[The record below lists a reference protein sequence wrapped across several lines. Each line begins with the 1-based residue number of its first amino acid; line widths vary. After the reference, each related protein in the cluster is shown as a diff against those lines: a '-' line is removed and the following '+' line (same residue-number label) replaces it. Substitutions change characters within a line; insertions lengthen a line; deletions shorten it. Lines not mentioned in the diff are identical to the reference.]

1 MIKSLHLISCL
12 LLVML
17 LSNVV
22 MAQFPYNESFRNA
35 TAEGVVFGGS
45 PTAFLTA
52 APGTGSGGA
61 SIDPVGNGYLRLTNN
76 TNNQK
81 GFVYSTSSFP
91 SSKGLSVDFEYYTY
105 GGSGADG
112 ISLFLFDATA
122 QPFVIGGFGG
132 SLGYAPITT
141 TTPVSPGVSKGY
153 IAIGLDEFGN
163 FSNPT
168 EGRQG
173 GISGLRPGSVTL
185 RGRGDG
191 SALVAD
197 NYRFLTTV
205 RTQDLGFPL
214 TQGGAVRFSDPSQS
228 GYRRVYMELVPDPR
242 GGYDVTVRIT
252 RGGATPVTT
261 TVIDRYYYP
270 DIPPANLSYGI
281 ASSTG
286 NQTNFHEI
294 RNVAIDVINVG
305 ALTPPTAVADNLIRC
320 AGEPAFMDV
329 LANDLLNSQRDSL
342 NRASVDLNIDVE
354 GVQNTFFVEGKGTFS
369 VNNQGIVS
377 FTPEARFSGIAIAN
391 YTVRDVFG
399 AQSGSAPIRFTI
411 TPAPVLSDAG
421 SDTLINVGTVPRSY
435 VMSGNSPNA
444 GTVSG
449 SGLWTQISGP
459 STAGIVDPSSPNS
472 VVNNLVAGTYIF
484 RWTISSAGGCQDYD
498 DVTIRVNSLVFTAPD
513 INVDGLVDG
522 RIVIVIPVPPG
533 GSVVITKQPAN
544 GTITIDPVTGQVIY
558 VPNPGYSGPDSFEYV
573 LIDAEGNQSTPGVVN
588 IVVNQPA
595 RIGLAKA
602 LNSVVKNIDGSYN
615 LQFTFTLV
623 NYSNVRIDELSLTD
637 DLGAVFKDARFS
649 ISGLS
654 ATGALLANPAFDGT
668 SNKDMLLPGSSIQA
682 EFKEAV
688 YLDLVVYVDSEST
701 TYLNTALLSGT
712 SVRDGTVVTDQS
724 TNGLAPDPR
733 ISGDASPAD
742 PTPVLL
748 AKESLFIPGG
758 FSPNN
763 DGINDV
769 LVIQNSLGKK
779 IHLEI
784 YNRWGNRIYRAAD
797 YQNDWNGRCTE
808 GIHIGDDVPVGTYYY
823 VIILDDKDKMSGYI
837 TINR

>member
-1 MIKSLHLISCL
+1 MTKTLHLISCL
-12 LLVML
+12 LLAML
-17 LSNVV
+17 LSPVV

-35 TAEGVVFGGS
+35 TAQGVVFGGS
-45 PTAFLTA
+45 PSAFLTA
-52 APGTGSGGA
+52 APGTGAGGS

-76 TNNQK
+76 KNNQK

-91 SSKGLSVDFEYYTY
+91 SSKGLSVDFEYYAY

-122 QPFVIGGFGG
+122 EPFVIGGFGG

-141 TTPVSPGVSKGY
+141 TNPVSPGVSKGY

-191 SALVAD
+191 SALVPD

-205 RTQDLGFPL
+205 RTQELGFPL
-214 TQGGAVRFSDPSQS
+214 TEGGSARFSDPSSS

-242 GGYDVTVRIT
+242 GGYDITVKIT
-252 RGGATPVTT
+252 RGGATRITT
-261 TVIDRYYYP
+261 TVIDKYYYP
-270 DIPPANLSYGI
+270 DTPPANLSYGI

-294 RNVAIDVINVG
+294 RNVAIDVINAG
-305 ALTPPTAVADNLIRC
+305 TLIPPTAVADNLTRC
-320 AGEPAFMDV
+320 AGEPAFLDV
-329 LANDLLNSQRDSL
+329 LANDVLNSQRDSL
-342 NRASVDLNIDVE
+342 NRASVDLNIDEE
-354 GVQNTFFVEGKGTFS
+354 GVQTTFSVEGKGTFS

-391 YTVRDVFG
+391 YTVRDIYG
-399 AQSGSAPIRFTI
+399 AQSGSASIRFTI
-411 TPAPVLSDAG
+411 TPAPVLANAG
-421 SDTLINVGTVPRSY
+421 ADTLINVGAVPRSY
-435 VMSGNSPNA
+435 TMSGNRPSTN
-444 GTVSG
+444 TVSG
-449 SGLWTQISGP
+449 SGLWTQITGP
-459 STAGIVDPSSPNS
+459 SAASIINPSSPTAI
-472 VVNNLVAGTYIF
+472 VNNLVAGTYIF
-484 RWTISSAGGCQDYD
+484 RWTISSSGGCQDFD
-498 DVTIRVNSLVFTAPD
+498 DITIRVNSLVFNAPD
-513 INVDGLVDG
+513 IEVDGLVDG
-522 RIVIVIPVPPG
+522 RIVVDIPVPPG
-533 GSVVITKQPAN
+533 GSVLITKQPAN
-544 GTITIDPVTGQVIY
+544 GTVSVDPVSGQVVY
-558 VPNPGYSGPDSFEYV
+558 VPRPGYSGSDSFEYA
-573 LIDAEGNQSTPGVVN
+573 LIGADGVQSTPGVVN
-588 IVVNQPA
+588 IVVNPPA

-602 LNSVVKNIDGSYN
+602 LRSVVKNVDGSYN

-623 NYSNVRIDELSLTD
+623 NYSNVRIDQLSLID
-637 DLGAVFKDARFS
+637 DLGAVFKDARFN

-654 ATGALLANPAFDGT
+654 ATGSLLINPAFDGIA
-668 SNKDMLLPGSSIQA
+668 NKDMLLPGSTMPA

-688 YLDLVVYVDSEST
+688 NLDLVVYVDTEST
-701 TYLNTALLSGT
+701 TYLNTALLSGV
-712 SVRDGTVVTDQS
+712 SVRDGAIVTDQS

-748 AKESLFIPGG
+748 AKENLFIPGG
-758 FSPNN
+758 FSPNS

-769 LVIQNSLGKK
+769 LIIQNSLGKK
-779 IHLEI
+779 VHLEI

-808 GIHIGDDVPVGTYYY
+808 GIHVGDDVPVGTYYY
-823 VIILDDKDKMSGYI
+823 VIILDGKDKMSGYI